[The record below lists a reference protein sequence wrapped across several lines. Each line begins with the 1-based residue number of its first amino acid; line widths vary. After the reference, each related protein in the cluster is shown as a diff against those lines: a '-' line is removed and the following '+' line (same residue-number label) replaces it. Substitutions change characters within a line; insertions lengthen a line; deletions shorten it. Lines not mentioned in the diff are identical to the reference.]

1 VNRSGIAGT
10 RAAPILAD
18 MTDTPAESTTTI
30 FEQIGGDAAVE
41 AVVEI
46 FYGKVLGDDLLAGYF
61 AGIDMDRLKQHQA
74 RFVAQALGG
83 TRPYSGRSMG
93 KAHDGLDITAA
104 DFDRVVGHLAASLT
118 EAGVDAD
125 TIGVIAGRLAPL
137 KGDIVTG

>member
-1 VNRSGIAGT
+1 
-10 RAAPILAD
+10 

-46 FYGKVLGDDLLAGYF
+46 FYGKVLGDELLAGYF
-61 AGIDMDRLKQHQA
+61 TAVDMDRLKRHQA

-83 TRPYSGRSMG
+83 TRPYSGRSMAS
-93 KAHDGLDITAA
+93 AHEGLDITAA
-104 DFDRVVGHLAASLT
+104 DFDRVVEHLAASLA
-118 EAGVDAD
+118 EAGVDGD
-125 TIGVIAGRLAPL
+125 TIGAIAGRLAPL